1 VFETS
6 EGGRVVTAADML
18 ASAGLTGEFF
28 LGHYLPF
35 FQQVSFTHFMTSS
48 TILDFGVVD
57 VLHRVG
63 ITSGYASHLRGT
75 DANSF
80 GWG

>member
-1 VFETS
+1 
-6 EGGRVVTAADML
+6 
-18 ASAGLTGEFF
+18 
-28 LGHYLPF
+28 
-35 FQQVSFTHFMTSS
+35 MTSS
-48 TILDFGVVD
+48 TILGFGVVD

-75 DANSF
+75 DTNSF